1 MNYSIS
7 PKLNPMQSQDSYASP
22 RLNPMQ
28 SQGIY
33 ASPRLNPMQSQGI
46 YASPRLNPMQSQGI
60 YINPINKKYD
70 IDSSDESITSS
81 DKDSRIIFS
90 SNDSLSS
97 FEDYKET
104 PKLESILDKKEKEN
118 TNKGFISSICC
129 SCINR

>member
-1 MNYSIS
+1 
-7 PKLNPMQSQDSYASP
+7 MQSQDSYASSK
-22 RLNPMQ
+22 LNPMQ

-33 ASPRLNPMQSQGI
+33 VSPRLNPIQGSI
-46 YASPRLNPMQSQGI
+46 QCPLI
-60 YINPINKKYD
+60 YINPINKKYY

-81 DKDSRIIFS
+81 DKDSTIIFS

-104 PKLESILDKKEKEN
+104 PKLELILDKKEKEKEN

>member
-7 PKLNPMQSQDSYASP
+7 PRLNPMQSQDSYASP
-22 RLNPMQ
+22 KLNPMQ

-33 ASPRLNPMQSQGI
+33 VSPRLNPIQG
-46 YASPRLNPMQSQGI
+46 PLI
-60 YINPINKKYD
+60 YINPINKKYY

-81 DKDSRIIFS
+81 DKNSTIIFS

-104 PKLESILDKKEKEN
+104 PKLELILDKKEKEN